1 MFNAAPKGSLVTKS
15 TKNSNFASAFYAFH
29 YKTLLK
35 FCIMRHC
42 TAKQK
47 LKEEKAFCDY
57 NKKPESLHNFLKDTS
72 ANR

>member
-1 MFNAAPKGSLVTKS
+1 
-15 TKNSNFASAFYAFH
+15 
-29 YKTLLK
+29 
-35 FCIMRHC
+35 MRHC